1 MSKIIIR
8 EYDNTKAVGPEYK
21 NFSVVVP
28 GKVAA
33 DKTADYAKYADENGV
48 FECSS
53 VTDFE
58 DVIGCVAGDYEVRVA
73 IAPTL
78 TKFPSAAEGTEGPI
92 GKTVNAT
99 EYYQTYRGELYFA
112 GDEVEAIGYLKAN
125 LSTTEDPDLHQLIVA
140 PVTDD
145 GYNKDT
151 IYYRIKK
158 GDEGADAVEKPQ
170 NGNQIAYELIK
181 LGYTV
186 LFKAYTNVTE
196 LDQESFWTPLKDK
209 ANYDFRYII
218 TGGYFSATAAAQ
230 IAKVAAF
237 KNKPASGDDYLDS
250 ADKYAKAGR
259 GDCLALIDVDE
270 EDADIKDQTTQAG
283 ILTGIQSYTNK
294 ITDNGADVL
303 TKECKILVPQV
314 IFDYVNPKYASLAA
328 QTTTTT
334 TLPASFYYLACAN
347 KAFTEYNEWYAVAG
361 YQRGICDLKVAGTTL
376 TLGDAAVNVLQPRKA
391 SKIGSS
397 LTNNFIHAVNP
408 VIKVRKAYYLWGN
421 RTAAPLLDADTTVGS
436 GADLK
441 ASHFTNI
448 RQLCITLKKQLYVA
462 CRKFT
467 FDPNSDILWV
477 NFCNVI
483 RPTLEKMKADQGI
496 TDYKFIK
503 VKNKR
508 KALLTAKIRI
518 VPIEAVEDFDISIYL
533 EDSISGVTV
542 SAEEVND

>member
-28 GKVAA
+28 GLIDPSKATEFDKVA
-33 DKTADYAKYADENGV
+33 DDNGI

-53 VTDFE
+53 LEDF
-58 DVIGCVAGDYEVRVA
+58 DTYIGYVGGSSSTV
-73 IAPTL
+73 
-78 TKFPSAAEGTEGPI
+78 AAEAPNITHMPDGSGGIVLGRAVTA
-92 GKTVNAT
+92 V
-99 EYYQTYRGELYFA
+99 EYYQTFRGELYYA
-112 GDEVEAIGYLKAN
+112 DGAADGIGYLKAN
-125 LSTTEDPDLHQLIVA
+125 IASSGQSENIQKLAKAGLTSSDWDA
-140 PVTDD
+140 
-145 GYNKDT
+145 DT
-151 IYYRIKK
+151 VYYHILP
-158 GDEGADAVEKPQ
+158 GDEGHDEITSAQ

-186 LFKAYTNVTE
+186 LFKKFSNTSD
-196 LDQESFWTPLKDK
+196 LDSADFWEPLKDK
-209 ANYDFRYII
+209 ANYDFRYIT
-218 TGGYFSATAAAQ
+218 TGGYFGKNAAAQ
-230 IAKVAAF
+230 IAKLATF
-237 KNKPASGDDYLDS
+237 KNKPASGDDYLDN
-250 ADKYAKAGR
+250 ADEYAKAGR

-270 EDADIKDQTTQAG
+270 EDTDIQGQTTQAG
-283 ILTGIQSYTNK
+283 ILAGIQKYTNK
-294 ITDNGADVL
+294 ITDNGTDVL

-314 IFDYVNPKYASLAA
+314 IFDYVNPKYRQDST
-328 QTTTTT
+328 QTTT
-334 TLPASFYYLACAN
+334 TLPASFHYLACAN
-347 KAFTEYNEWYAVAG
+347 KAFNEYNEWYAVAG
-361 YQRGICDLKVAGTTL
+361 YQRGICDLKVAGTTI
-376 TLGDAAVNVLQPRKA
+376 TLGDYAVNVLQPRKA
-391 SKIGSS
+391 SKIGNSA
-397 LTNNFIHAVNP
+397 TNDFIHAVNP

-421 RTAAPLLDADTTVGS
+421 RTAAPLLEADTTVGS
-436 GADLK
+436 KADLK